1 MNILEFAI
9 NMEKEGEIFY
19 RILADKNKE
28 NGLHVVFAALA
39 DDEKNH
45 AEILSGFF
53 KDKTIALSDSNL
65 SGSGGVF
72 KNQLKNDDIKQEL
85 NQLDTYRDAL
95 AKEQESIDLYRSF
108 LDKSNDIR
116 DTKLFGYLIEQE
128 EIHYSTIEDIIYHL
142 EKAESWVES
151 PEFGVREDY

>member
-1 MNILEFAI
+1 
-9 NMEKEGEIFY
+9 
-19 RILADKNKE
+19 
-28 NGLHVVFAALA
+28 VVFTALA

-45 AEILSGFF
+45 AEILSALF

-65 SGSGGVF
+65 SGSEGVF
-72 KNQLKNDDIKQEL
+72 KDHFKSNIRQEPS
-85 NQLDTYRDAL
+85 QLDTYRNAL
-95 AKEQESIDLYRSF
+95 VKEQESIDLYRSF

-116 DTKLFGYLIEQE
+116 DTKIFGYLIEQE
-128 EIHYSTIEDIIYHL
+128 EMHYSTIKDMIYHL

>member
-9 NMEKEGEIFY
+9 NMEKEGAKFY
-19 RILADKNKE
+19 FDQAEKNKG
-28 NGLHVVFAALA
+28 NGLNVVFTALA

-45 AEILSGFF
+45 AKILGGFS
-53 KDKTIALSDSNL
+53 KDKTIEFSDSNL
-65 SGSGGVF
+65 SGAEGVF
-72 KNQLKNDDIKQEL
+72 KDHFKNDIKPAPGQIDI
-85 NQLDTYRDAL
+85 YREAL
-95 AKEQESIDLYRSF
+95 KKEQESIDLYRSF

-128 EIHYSTIEDIIYHL
+128 ELHYSKIEDIIYYL

-151 PEFGVREDY
+151 AEFGNREEY